1 MEGSTDV
8 KEIYESIKIG
18 NGDSMQA
25 TKIINSKCEV
35 TQINGEKFKVVL
47 DNVKYLSKLC
57 VNLFSLNKALK
68 KCFKVSNDGVD
79 FSFNYKC
86 VKLIFDRVIHT
97 TVGCVTG
104 VLMKPNLSSN
114 INGFAN
120 APISN

>member
-18 NGDSMQA
+18 NGGSMQA

-57 VNLFSLNKALK
+57 VNLA
-68 KCFKVSNDGVD
+68 
-79 FSFNYKC
+79 
-86 VKLIFDRVIHT
+86 
-97 TVGCVTG
+97 
-104 VLMKPNLSSN
+104 
-114 INGFAN
+114 
-120 APISN
+120 